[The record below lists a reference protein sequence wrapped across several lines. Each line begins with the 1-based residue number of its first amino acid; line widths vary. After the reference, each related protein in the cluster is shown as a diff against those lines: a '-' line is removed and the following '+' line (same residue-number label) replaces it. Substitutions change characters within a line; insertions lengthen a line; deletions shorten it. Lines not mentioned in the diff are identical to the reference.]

1 MSARFSDDHK
11 FEKPNDPQALRLM
24 NAAAATVMDSFRDIV
39 IAYGQSD
46 EYSFVFKKDATL
58 YSRRAR

>member
-1 MSARFSDDHK
+1 
-11 FEKPNDPQALRLM
+11 M
-24 NAAAATVMDSFRDIV
+24 NTAAAMVMSDFRDIV

-46 EYSFVFKKDATL
+46 EYSFVFKKDTML

>member
-1 MSARFSDDHK
+1 
-11 FEKPNDPQALRLM
+11 M
-24 NAAAATVMDSFRDIV
+24 NCCAIEVMKEIHDIV

-46 EYSFVFKKDATL
+46 EYSFVISKSSNL